1 MANNII
7 TAAFS
12 SSTITY
18 TKPAYQYDYGMI
30 LKFSGIDLPQA
41 YEVHFSNTE
50 FCGESIS
57 QIGDETGVTIPDEM
71 FLSGAPIYAWTYL
84 HTSEDDGETVYKTV
98 ISINKRAQPSDIEP
112 TPVQQ
117 DVITQAI
124 AALNVAVE
132 QTAQDV
138 IDATAAKDAAETAH
152 GLAESARDAAETA
165 QGKAEDA
172 QEAAE
177 NAQEA
182 AETAQGKAED
192 AQEAAEQAAGAVL
205 GLTAD
210 ASVDANTGTPS
221 VEVNVSTVSDH
232 KNMSFS
238 FHNLKGDP
246 GDPGDDGF
254 SPVVSVSSITGGH
267 EVAVTD
273 KNGTQTFD
281 VMDGTDGQDGISPTI
296 TVTEISGGHE
306 VEVVDAEGT
315 QTFNVMDG
323 EVSEQDLEDA
333 LIDKADVITSSS
345 SGEIITI
352 SDGAKNL
359 PVVDLSVSL
368 LPVQD
373 LHGQDAP
380 YPAGGGKNKLNA
392 ISDNILRYNSSYANY
407 TFSNGVVTITGNTL
421 MGFKVPVEPS
431 TQYTASYYKS
441 DTTTQIAIRIRE
453 FSQEPTGWESTG
465 YIGQPVNENNT
476 QYNRINGTF
485 TTTENT
491 TWVIVAVYR
500 SGAPTGGSMTISNWQ
515 LEKGATDTAYAPYSN
530 ICPISGWTGVDLF
543 HTADNIFGGNLMRD
557 GVLAAM
563 ENATDDPTN
572 RIVSF
577 VSNYTATQ
585 TITNACKFK
594 ENTQYTVVLTLSKG
608 SGSGSNMRLYYTDG
622 TYSGLGTYS
631 TSKSTVVTVSTA
643 GKTIDGIYKYNASGT
658 TYLYYDES
666 GIFEGVHTV
675 DEFKPYVGQTYP
687 ISWQSTAGTVYG
699 GNIDPV
705 SGVLTVTDA
714 NIASYDGETLPST
727 WISDRDVYAPGT
739 TPTTGA
745 QVVYK
750 LATPT
755 TYQLTPSQIA
765 TFLGTN
771 NFWSNSNGSIDLEYR
786 CDTKLYIENLTKPSE
801 DDMVANSNIT
811 SGSFFMVGNRL
822 FLSSAAIGQGE
833 AIVPGTNCSEVSL
846 ADALNSLNS

>member
-1 MANNII
+1 MANNVI
-7 TAAFS
+7 TATYS
-12 SSTITY
+12 SSNITY

-30 LKFSGIDLPQA
+30 LKFSGIELPQA

-50 FCGESIS
+50 FCGKSIS

-84 HTSEDDGETVYKTV
+84 HTGLDDGETVYKAV
-98 ISINKRAQPSDIEP
+98 ISVNKRAKPSNLEP

-117 DVITQAI
+117 DAITQAI

-132 QTAQDV
+132 QTAADV
-138 IDATAAKDAAETAH
+138 VAAGESAEAAAGSAETA
-152 GLAESARDAAETA
+152 GQAKDDAVEA

-281 VMDGTDGQDGISPTI
+281 VMDGTDGEDGVSPTV
-296 TVTEISGGHE
+296 TVTEITGGHE
-306 VEVVDAEGT
+306 VSVTDAQGT
-315 QTFNVMDG
+315 QTFDVLDG
-323 EVSEQDLEDA
+323 EITEDA
-333 LIDKADVITSSS
+333 LEERLIDKADVITSSA
-345 SGEIITI
+345 SGEIVTI
-352 SDGAKNL
+352 SDGGKDL
-359 PVVDLSVSL
+359 PVVDLKVSL
-368 LPVQD
+368 LPVQSGSGD
-373 LHGQDAP
+373 
-380 YPAGGGKNKLNA
+380 
-392 ISDNILRYNSSYANY
+392 
-407 TFSNGVVTITGNTL
+407 
-421 MGFKVPVEPS
+421 PS
-431 TQYTASYYKS
+431 
-441 DTTTQIAIRIRE
+441 
-453 FSQEPTGWESTG
+453 P
-465 YIGQPVNENNT
+465 
-476 QYNRINGTF
+476 
-485 TTTENT
+485 
-491 TWVIVAVYR
+491 
-500 SGAPTGGSMTISNWQ
+500 
-515 LEKGATDTAYAPYSN
+515 SN
-530 ICPISGWTGVDLF
+530 IRPISGWTGVYITQ
-543 HTADNIFGGNLMRD
+543 TAENLLGG
-557 GVLAAM
+557 VTLA
-563 ENATDDPTN
+563 ETF
-572 RIVSF
+572 RGCVSF
-577 VSNYTATQ
+577 ALDTTNHTFNYGRSKTSVMSGV
-585 TITNACKFK
+585 KWK
-594 ENTQYTVVLTLSKG
+594 ENTRYTFIWTFTAQSRNN
-608 SGSGSNMRLYYTDG
+608 SLYIRYTDG
-622 TYSGLGTYS
+622 TSEQFLICESTTTKNTIVARTASGKTVRNFYLSYSQWGT
-631 TSKSTVVTVSTA
+631 VTV
-643 GKTIDGIYKYNASGT
+643 
-658 TYLYYDES
+658 YYDES
-666 GIFEGVHTV
+666 GVFEGVHTAS
-675 DEFKPYVGQTYP
+675 DFKPYVGQTYP
-687 ISWQSTAGTVYG
+687 IDWTDEAGTVYG
-699 GNIDPV
+699 CNIDPV

-755 TYQLTPSQIA
+755 TYQLTPSQIS

-771 NFWSNSNGSIDLEYR
+771 NFWMNANGTLDLEYR

-801 DDMVANSNIT
+801 DDMVANSNIA
-811 SGSFFMVGNRL
+811 SGKFFMIGNRL
-822 FLSSAAIGQGE
+822 MLSTTAIAQGE
-833 AIVPGTNCSEVSL
+833 QIVVGTNCSEVSL
-846 ADALNSLNS
+846 ADALNQINA